1 MDSVGF
7 PQGPELAEGTLSMT
21 QGCTARREGFEH
33 NFCPCGL
40 GFCLGSDGKIC
51 YLNTRPLALAP
62 SPTYHPDSCFNITVL
77 LESPVRCEGKG
88 C

>member
-1 MDSVGF
+1 
-7 PQGPELAEGTLSMT
+7 MT
-21 QGCTARREGFEH
+21 QGCTARREGFKH

-51 YLNTRPLALAP
+51 YLNIRPLALVP
-62 SPTYHPDSCFNITVL
+62 SPTYHPDSCFKYNCPSGVTCL
-77 LESPVRCEGKG
+77 LRREG